1 MGQAIAGYIGPSY
14 GWRLP
19 FLIVSVPSFFVGVAS
34 FFLPEPD
41 RGSQEEAVLDIVQ
54 NEEEQSTSGQ
64 EKVLEKQD
72 EEGICSMSPSAQI
85 DNRYQVAQRSLPVYM
100 CVIEKP
106 TLKTT
111 CEMLK
116 TPTLIL
122 LLLQGAPSVVPFGI
136 ASVFLNDFLAQE
148 KGLTTEQATSVLL
161 TFGVGNAIGVI
172 LGSLFG
178 HLAYMRDVRL
188 PAVLMGISIILSCI
202 PMYFV
207 INMSYD
213 HNEGS
218 VVTASVLVFLA
229 GLLSIFPIPIER
241 AILAN
246 TTLPETRGRANSFLN
261 IVDDLGKGLG
271 PFLLSKMISSLGR
284 RLAFSLSLIGWLV
297 GGAIC
302 LAITFFVKNDE
313 KLIQDK
319 IRNKIHGQLGEN
331 GL

>member
-1 MGQAIAGYIGPSY
+1 
-14 GWRLP
+14 
-19 FLIVSVPSFFVGVAS
+19 VGVAS

-148 KGLTTEQATSVLL
+148 KGLTTEV
-161 TFGVGNAIGVI
+161 
-172 LGSLFG
+172 
-178 HLAYMRDVRL
+178 RD
-188 PAVLMGISIILSCI
+188 II
-202 PMYFV
+202 
-207 INMSYD
+207 
-213 HNEGS
+213 
-218 VVTASVLVFLA
+218 
-229 GLLSIFPIPIER
+229 
-241 AILAN
+241 
-246 TTLPETRGRANSFLN
+246 
-261 IVDDLGKGLG
+261 
-271 PFLLSKMISSLGR
+271 SLGR
-284 RLAFSLSLIGWLV
+284 LLRVEYLFL
-297 GGAIC
+297 
-302 LAITFFVKNDE
+302 
-313 KLIQDK
+313 
-319 IRNKIHGQLGEN
+319 
-331 GL
+331 

>member
-1 MGQAIAGYIGPSY
+1 M
-14 GWRLP
+14 
-19 FLIVSVPSFFVGVAS
+19 
-34 FFLPEPD
+34 
-41 RGSQEEAVLDIVQ
+41 
-54 NEEEQSTSGQ
+54 
-64 EKVLEKQD
+64 
-72 EEGICSMSPSAQI
+72 
-85 DNRYQVAQRSLPVYM
+85 
-100 CVIEKP
+100 
-106 TLKTT
+106 
-111 CEMLK
+111 
-116 TPTLIL
+116 
-122 LLLQGAPSVVPFGI
+122 
-136 ASVFLNDFLAQE
+136 
-148 KGLTTEQATSVLL
+148 L